1 MGLFQRNIIIKKYN
15 IFITLLLLTSTF
27 AHRDVNI
34 IIPGIIYYS
43 RQALILCNAIIVME
57 IALCSFADFFHK
69 EMMKKRLE
77 IFCA

>member
-1 MGLFQRNIIIKKYN
+1 MFIFLLFQRNIIIKKYN

-43 RQALILCNAIIVME
+43 RQALILCNAIM
-57 IALCSFADFFHK
+57 
-69 EMMKKRLE
+69 
-77 IFCA
+77 